1 MNQKKCVVIVDE
13 QLPIGL
19 IANATAVLGVSI
31 GNYVEGIVGPA
42 LVDRT
47 GTSHPGIVS
56 IPLPILTASRDELS
70 RLREKALIEE
80 VVQVYD
86 FSETAQRC
94 RTYEEYERVLAEKS
108 SSDLSYIALAVQGE
122 KKAVERLTGSLKTL
136 R

>member
-1 MNQKKCVVIVDE
+1 MDQRKCVVIVDQ

-31 GNYVEGIVGPA
+31 GRHVEGIVGPA
-42 LVDRT
+42 LADRT
-47 GTSHPGIVS
+47 GTRHPGIVS
-56 IPLPILTASRDELS
+56 IPLPILSASRDELS
-70 RLREKALIEE
+70 RLREKALSEPA
-80 VVQVYD
+80 VQVYD

-108 SSDLSYIALAVQGE
+108 SSELSYIALAVQGN
-122 KKAVERLTGSLKTL
+122 KKAVDSLTGSLKTL